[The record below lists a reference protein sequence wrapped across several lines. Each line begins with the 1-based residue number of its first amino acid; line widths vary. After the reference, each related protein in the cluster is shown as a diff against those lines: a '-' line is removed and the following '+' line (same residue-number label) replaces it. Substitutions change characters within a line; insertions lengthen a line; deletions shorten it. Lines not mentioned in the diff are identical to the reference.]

1 MLKRSLVVLPLII
14 LIVGITARGDF
25 DPANFEQAR
34 EEVKKETVIIEGST
48 LKESLNEVVPAV
60 EVVLLDKKYRVF
72 TRKGGIKEYAERNP
86 YAKFEYTE
94 DFFDCEDYAMLFRSV
109 FAGVLHVNS
118 IGFFTNGNHA
128 FNIVPIYDQYTETI
142 SWYGIESQES
152 GKGTFFE
159 FEARNDG
166 LHSTNNGVA
175 IF

>member
-1 MLKRSLVVLPLII
+1 MLKRSLVVLPLLI
-14 LIVGITARGDF
+14 LIVGVTASGDL
-25 DPANFEQAR
+25 DPSDFEQAR
-34 EEVKKETVIIEGST
+34 EDVKKETVVIEGSA
-48 LKESLNEVVPAV
+48 LKESLHEVVPEV
-60 EVVLLDKKYRVF
+60 DVVLLDEKYRVF

-109 FAGVLHVNS
+109 FAGILHVNS
-118 IGFFTNGNHA
+118 IGFFTNRDHA
-128 FNIVPIYDQYTETI
+128 FNIIPIYDPYTETF

-159 FEARNDG
+159 FEARNYG
-166 LHSTNNGVA
+166 LHSTNNGGA